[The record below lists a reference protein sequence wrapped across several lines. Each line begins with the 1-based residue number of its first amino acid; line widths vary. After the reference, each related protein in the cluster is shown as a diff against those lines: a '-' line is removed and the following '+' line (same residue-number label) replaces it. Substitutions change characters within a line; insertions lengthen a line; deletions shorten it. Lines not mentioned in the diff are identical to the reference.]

1 MWPDLEKAK
10 TDQLMKTMRRY
21 LIPAM
26 MGTLPLGAVA
36 ATIPV
41 KDLPAGKS
49 VDFNAD
55 VLPFLSDN
63 CISCH
68 SKSTRKAGLNLETPK
83 DILKGGDSGASVVP
97 GKGSESLLLKV
108 SNHEEEDTAMP
119 PKDNKVK
126 AKNLTPDQ
134 LGILKRWIDEG
145 AKEGRAFVRELKWQP
160 LPVHLRAI
168 LAVATTQDGRHVA
181 CSRGNQVFVYD
192 TATGVQVFRGEAHA
206 DQVQSLSFS
215 PDGKFLVS
223 GGFREMKVWRRES
236 GVPVQVA
243 GLPVGLS
250 ATNASGAWI
259 ATAGEGGIKVR
270 AAGKGDEG
278 VRTVEF
284 AGVVSRLAWSDDGAT
299 LAVSGADKK
308 LVLWSRVDTK
318 MLATVDLPQVASS
331 LIWSADGKA
340 VLVAGGDAVVRQYD
354 GSSGAAG
361 MERKGHPSEVVS
373 LARSGDR
380 VVAGCKDGAV
390 WVWQGSGD
398 QPVVKGKV
406 TAAAVAVAVS
416 PTGGRMAAGLADG
429 SFVLMDGAGK
439 VVGAGKGDPD
449 AVAVWEGG
457 VRRQEI
463 ADFDVA
469 YRKEQLAEAD
479 KLAAAAKERV
489 KKATEAV
496 PNRVKELEAKAKALA
511 DAQPSLAPAEKAVSD
526 ADTAFKDAEKAVT
539 KAEAEHK
546 VSEEAVA
553 KLKADASSA
562 KEALDEAAKKVA
574 DFAKGVETAKT
585 ALKAKETALKAATDA
600 LEATKK
606 KLMTAKTDVERAEG
620 AKKLAESEIELATA
634 EEKTTAEA
642 AAKAKADLATQEA
655 EKAKVVAEVE
665 VLKKSAEAAS
675 PVTALQISG
684 DQGWLVIGH
693 ANGLVQVRGAAAG
706 GSVAAFGV
714 RKEKAGI
721 HSVRFADNKVHVS
734 GEDGVGWDYS
744 MASSWVLAKTIGS
757 VKAVEPFKD
766 RVLASAFS
774 RDGASLAVGG
784 GDPSRDGDVL
794 IWKTAA
800 FDAAPR
806 RAAAVHSDTVLSLA
820 FSPDGKKLVTG
831 GADKTARV
839 VDVESLKVERTLE
852 GHTHH
857 VLGVAWSPDG
867 RGIVTGG
874 GDNAVKIWDAMTG
887 VRKKN
892 VDGVDKEI
900 TSVQYLGSGGQF
912 VASSGDGK
920 VRVIGSANGT
930 AAKTMAEGTDFVH
943 ALAAPA
949 SGRSIFAGGQDGVL
963 RVWNPADG
971 AKVAEFREMP

>member
-1 MWPDLEKAK
+1 MRDLAKVK
-10 TDQLMKTMRRY
+10 TDQPMKTMRRY

-26 MGTLPLGAVA
+26 VVSMPLTGLA

-41 KDLPAGKS
+41 KDLPAGKT

-83 DILKGGDSGASVVP
+83 DILKGGDSGTSVVP
-97 GKGSESLLLKV
+97 GKATESLLLKV

-126 AKNLTPDQ
+126 AKNLTPEQ
-134 LGILKRWIDEG
+134 LGVLKRWIDDG

-160 LPVHLRAI
+160 LPAHLRAI
-168 LAVATTQDGRHVA
+168 LAVASTQDGRFVA

-192 TATGVQVFRGEAHA
+192 TTTGVQVFRGEAHA
-206 DQVQSLSFS
+206 DQVQSLAFS

-223 GGFREMKVWRRES
+223 GGFREMKVWKREF
-236 GVPVQVA
+236 GAPVQA
-243 GLPVGLS
+243 TGLPVGLS
-250 ATNASGAWI
+250 ATSASGAWV
-259 ATAGEGGIKVR
+259 ATAGEGGVKVR
-270 AAGKGDEG
+270 AVGKGDEG
-278 VRTVEF
+278 MKTVEF
-284 AGVVSRLAWSDDGAT
+284 AGAISRMAWSDDGAM
-299 LAVSGADKK
+299 LAVAGADKK
-308 LVLWSRVDTK
+308 LVLWNRAESKV
-318 MLATVDLPQVASS
+318 LATIDLPNVVSA
-331 LIWSADGKA
+331 LVWSVDGKA
-340 VLVAGGDAVVRQYD
+340 VLTAGGDAIVRQYD
-354 GSSGAAG
+354 GVSGAAG
-361 MERKGHPSEVVS
+361 LERKGHPAEAIS
-373 LARSGDR
+373 LARAGDR
-380 VVAGCKDGAV
+380 VVAGCKDGSV
-390 WVWQGSGD
+390 WVWQAAGD
-398 QPVVKGKV
+398 QPAVKAKV
-406 TAAAVAVAVS
+406 ATAAVAVAVS
-416 PTGGRMAAGLADG
+416 PAGGRIAAGLADG
-429 SFVLMDGAGK
+429 AFVLMDGAGK
-439 VVGAGKGDPD
+439 VVGTGKGDPD
-449 AVAVWEGG
+449 AVLAWEAG

-496 PNRVKELEAKAKALA
+496 PNRVKELEAKVKALA
-511 DAQPSLAPAEKAVSD
+511 DAQPGLAPAEKVQAD
-526 ADTAFKDAEKAVT
+526 ADAALKESEKAVQ
-539 KAEAEHK
+539 KAEADHK
-546 VSEEAVA
+546 AAEEALA
-553 KLKADASSA
+553 KLKADAAAA
-562 KEALDEAAKKVA
+562 KEAVEESAKKVA
-574 DFAKGVETAKT
+574 ELAKAVEGAK
-585 ALKAKETALKAATDA
+585 AAFKAKETALKSATDA
-600 LEATKK
+600 LEAAKK
-606 KLMTAKTDVERAEG
+606 KVMTAKADVERAEN
-620 AKKLAESEIELATA
+620 AKKLAESEIELAKT

-642 AAKAKADLATQEA
+642 AVKAKADLAVQDA
-655 EKAKVVAEVE
+655 ERAKVVAEVE
-665 VLKKSAEAAS
+665 VLKKASEAAS
-675 PVTALQISG
+675 PVTTIHLSG
-684 DQGWLVIGH
+684 DQGWLVVGH
-693 ANGLVQVRGAAAG
+693 ANGLVQVRGSANG
-706 GSVAAFGV
+706 GVVAAFGS
-714 RKEKAGI
+714 RKERAAI
-721 HSVRFADNKVHVS
+721 HFARFADNRVTVS
-734 GEDGVGWDYS
+734 AEDGVGWSYPTES
-744 MASSWVLAKTIGS
+744 KWVLAKTIGS

-774 RDGASLAVGG
+774 RDGGLLAVGG

-794 IWKTAA
+794 IWKTTAL
-800 FDAAPR
+800 DAAPR
-806 RAAAVHSDTVLSLA
+806 RAAAVHSDTVLSLS

-874 GDNAVKIWDAMTG
+874 GDNAVKIWDALTG

-912 VASSGDGK
+912 VAASGDGK
-920 VRVIGSANGT
+920 VRVIGSASGT

-943 ALAAPA
+943 ALATPA
-949 SGRSIFAGGQDGVL
+949 SGRSVFAGGQDGIL

-971 AKVAEFREMP
+971 AKVAEFRETP

>member
-1 MWPDLEKAK
+1 
-10 TDQLMKTMRRY
+10 MRRY

-26 MGTLPLGAVA
+26 AFVLPYGAMG

-97 GKGSESLLLKV
+97 GKGGESLLLKV
-108 SNHEEEDTAMP
+108 STHEEEDTAMP

-126 AKNLTPDQ
+126 AKNLTSEQ
-134 LGILKRWIDEG
+134 LGVLKRWIDEG
-145 AKEGRAFVRELKWQP
+145 AKEGKAFVRELKWQP
-160 LPVHLRAI
+160 LPAHLRAI
-168 LAVATTQDGRHVA
+168 LAVATTQDGRFVA

-192 TATGVQVFRGEAHA
+192 TATGQQVFRGEAHA
-206 DQVQSLSFS
+206 DQVQSLAFS

-223 GGFREMKVWRRES
+223 GGFREMKVWRRELGEPSKSS
-236 GVPVQVA
+236 GFPA
-243 GLPVGLS
+243 GVS
-250 ATNASGAWI
+250 VTSASGEWV
-259 ATAGEGGIKVR
+259 ATAGEGAVKVR
-270 AAGKGDEG
+270 LVGKGDEG
-278 VRTVEF
+278 AKAVEF
-284 AGVVSRLAWSDDGAT
+284 AGAIARMAWSDDGGT
-299 LAVSGADKK
+299 LAIAGADKK
-308 LVLWSRVDTK
+308 LVVWSRGEGKV
-318 MLATVDLPQVASS
+318 LASIELPHVPAA
-331 LIWSADGKA
+331 LVWSADHKA
-340 VLVAGGDAVVRQYD
+340 VLVAGGDAVVRQFD
-354 GSSGAAG
+354 ATTGAAG
-361 MERKGHPSEVVS
+361 LERKGHPAEVVA
-373 LARSGDR
+373 LNRSGDR
-380 VVAGCKDGAV
+380 VVAGCKDGTV
-390 WVWQGSGD
+390 WVWQGASE
-398 QPVVKGKV
+398 QPSVKAKV
-406 TAAAVAVAVS
+406 AASAVAVAVS
-416 PTGGRMAAGLADG
+416 SEGGRLAAGLADG

-439 VVGAGKGDPD
+439 VVGGSKGDPD
-449 AVAVWEGG
+449 AVAAWEAG

-463 ADFDVA
+463 SDFDVA

-496 PNRVKELEAKAKALA
+496 PNRVKELEAKVKALA
-511 DAQPSLAPAEKAVSD
+511 DAEPTVAPAEKALSD
-526 ADTAFKDAEKAVT
+526 ADAAFKEAEKASQKV
-539 KAEAEHK
+539 EADHK
-546 VSEEAVA
+546 GIEEAA
-553 KLKADASSA
+553 TKLKADAAAA
-562 KEALDEAAKKVA
+562 KEAVDEAAKKLA
-574 DFAKGVETAKT
+574 ESTKGLEASKA

-600 LEATKK
+600 LEAAKK
-606 KLMTAKTDVERAEG
+606 KVMTAKTDVERAEN
-620 AKKLAESEIELATA
+620 AKKLAESEIELAKT
-634 EEKTTAEA
+634 EEKTTADA
-642 AAKAKADLATQEA
+642 AVKAKADLASEEA
-655 EKAKVVAEVE
+655 VKAKVVAEVAE
-665 VLKKSAEAAS
+665 LKKASEVSS
-675 PVTALQISG
+675 PVTAIGVSG
-684 DQGWLVIGH
+684 DQGVVVVGH
-693 ANGLVQVRGAAAG
+693 ANGLTQIRGAVSG
-706 GSVAAFGV
+706 GLVVAFGV
-714 RKEKAGI
+714 RKEKASI
-721 HSVRFADNKVHVS
+721 HGVAVREGKVIASGDDGSVWAYAS
-734 GEDGVGWDYS
+734 GSKW
-744 MASSWVLAKTIGS
+744 ALAKTIGS
-757 VKAVEPFKD
+757 VRAIEPFKD

-774 RDGASLAVGG
+774 RDGALLAVGG

-794 IWKTAA
+794 IWKTSAL
-800 FDAAPR
+800 DATPR

-839 VDVESLKVERTLE
+839 VDVASLKVEKTLE

-874 GDNAVKIWDAMTG
+874 GDNAVKIWDAVTG

-912 VASSGDGK
+912 VAASGDGK
-920 VRVIGSANGT
+920 VRVIGAANGT

-949 SGRSIFAGGQDGVL
+949 HGRSVFAGGQDGVL

-971 AKVAEFREMP
+971 VKMAEFREMP